1 MLHRAVYSLPAG
13 TRHSTFAPVT
23 EHRSRG
29 VPCRLSSVTTFIMA
43 QKYKLINRRNL
54 GKDASE
60 NPRKFYAQAVSNG
73 YMTFDEL
80 CADIAEQCTLTS
92 ADVKAVMDRMNYV
105 LDKHLKAGRI
115 VQFGEIGSFRLAVGS
130 TGSLTEEEF
139 SDSQIKKPKIVFQ
152 PGSRLQ
158 DTRTLTKF
166 ERVSEGE
173 TEEAGT
179 GTGEEEEERP
189 GGL

>member
-1 MLHRAVYSLPAG
+1 
-13 TRHSTFAPVT
+13 
-23 EHRSRG
+23 
-29 VPCRLSSVTTFIMA
+29 MA

-130 TGSLTEEEF
+130 TGALTEEEF
-139 SDSQIKKPKIVFQ
+139 SNSQIKKPKIVFQ